1 MQNFLRLHY
10 ADSPPAVTY
19 NSNFFCKKFF
29 CSKSTSGYVR
39 KSYVVRIFWRRKFQF
54 VRIFWWS
61 QKLTEPTQNIRN
73 AQKILTIQ
81 KFLAQSILTIKKL
94 LVQSRS
100 NHDCTTSEFRFCLDT
115 PLTILLVL
123 NHGSLFWPLTLIIL
137 TIQMCRITNVEFAK
151 GKYRSKNPHF
161 FPCIAFW
168 RPETYPESFYF
179 KPLDPPKK
187 AFFQGL
193 LYHQI
198 FFQFWRYDHDSKYEK
213 H

>member
-1 MQNFLRLHY
+1 M
-10 ADSPPAVTY
+10 SE
-19 NSNFFCKKFF
+19 NSG
-29 CSKSTSGYVR
+29 SSEYSGGEN
-39 KSYVVRIFWRRKFQF
+39 SC

-61 QKLTEPTQNIRN
+61 QKLTEPTQNIRTV
-73 AQKILTIQ
+73 QKILTIQ
-81 KFLAQSILTIKKL
+81 KFLARSILTI
-94 LVQSRS
+94 
-100 NHDCTTSEFRFCLDT
+100 
-115 PLTILLVL
+115 
-123 NHGSLFWPLTLIIL
+123 FWPLTLIIL

-151 GKYRSKNPHF
+151 GKYRNKNPHF
-161 FPCIAFW
+161 FPCVNFW

-187 AFFQGL
+187 TFFGGL